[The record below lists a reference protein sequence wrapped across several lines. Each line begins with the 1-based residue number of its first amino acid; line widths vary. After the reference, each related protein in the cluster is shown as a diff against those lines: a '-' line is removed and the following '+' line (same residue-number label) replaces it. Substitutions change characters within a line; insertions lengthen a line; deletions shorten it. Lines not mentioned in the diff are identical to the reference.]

1 VVSNSVVS
9 DPKKLLNKH
18 EKLVHSENVKV
29 ASHVQRE
36 SGDWFINTVMIEN
49 IDVPFRYKRKQ
60 RYKSLSGARVNMTY
74 YPDSENVGGL
84 EMEVMTVVRI
94 KIA

>member
-60 RYKSLSGARVNMTY
+60 RYKSLSGARVSPVHAST
-74 YPDSENVGGL
+74 
-84 EMEVMTVVRI
+84 
-94 KIA
+94 